1 MVTLNQVS
9 ALLSVQSCAG
19 RQVLRELL
27 STYNV
32 ADPGSDFY
40 IPPEEKNEE
49 GDTALMLA
57 CKAPEGSDEVVEML
71 LDAFPDQDLDVKDAR
86 GRAVWH
92 LVPPSRSSVIVML
105 QRADERQR
113 RLLGEEGWPNWW
125 QTVLAAPCE
134 EQSLTGRD
142 CEQMCCNVN
151 QKCIVGIAAAYGCG
165 CVQRKS
171 GMVGIQKLFVY
182 TGAIC

>member
-1 MVTLNQVS
+1 MDHKQETQPTAFEPPS
-9 ALLSVQSCAG
+9 SKCCYPKSWLLKMSLTHAMLLPGTKLKLCYSCKHGYTESAG

-113 RLLGEEGWPNWW
+113 RLLGEEGWPN
-125 QTVLAAPCE
+125 
-134 EQSLTGRD
+134 
-142 CEQMCCNVN
+142 
-151 QKCIVGIAAAYGCG
+151 CG
-165 CVQRKS
+165 
-171 GMVGIQKLFVY
+171 
-182 TGAIC
+182 